1 MSFTRTG
8 RRTRVLGKG
17 KVEVRR
23 RRRIPAPAVSLPE
36 IRTAT
41 AADLNAIARVQK
53 SAPEA
58 SQWDP
63 ADYLCGECLVA
74 MLDGQLPAF
83 LAGRQ
88 VARDE
93 TEILNLAVLPAF
105 RRRGLARRLVETWLE
120 EHPGRCF
127 LEVRESNLAAR
138 QLYERAGFHL
148 AGRRPEYYI
157 NPPEAAIVMAF

>member
-1 MSFTRTG
+1 MQ
-8 RRTRVLGKG
+8 
-17 KVEVRR
+17 
-23 RRRIPAPAVSLPE
+23 
-36 IRTAT
+36 
-41 AADLNAIARVQK
+41 N

-58 SQWDP
+58 SHWDP
-63 ADYLCGECLVA
+63 SDYQAGECWVA
-74 MLDGQLPAF
+74 EMEGQVPAF

-88 VARDE
+88 VAEDE

-105 RRRGLARRLVETWLE
+105 RRRGLARRLVEKWLD

-138 QLYERAGFHL
+138 QLYERACFHV

-157 NPPEAAIVMAF
+157 DPPEAAIVMAF